1 MSTNF
6 VEGIHTRIRDELTRS
21 GLSMAEAARQMQE
34 ESSQGLRDVCA
45 GRKRASAELVG
56 KLAVIPG
63 IDVLYVLTGQRAPL
77 PGMSQSMTYGSAN
90 VVAMPTNEYRQA
102 TSMEILGMVLD
113 ALHKLGKTLPAN
125 AIFAVT
131 DSVMALQ
138 QAGAAVNKS
147 TIDTQLRLVK

>member
-1 MSTNF
+1 MWAKY
-6 VEGIHTRIRDELTRS
+6 EGGSEP
-21 GLSMAEAARQMQE
+21 GAEVLARAQ
-34 ESSQGLRDVCA
+34 VA
-45 GRKRASAELVG
+45 GV
-56 KLAVIPG
+56 
-63 IDVLYVLTGQRAPL
+63 DVLYVLTGQRTPQ
-77 PGMSQSMTYGSAN
+77 PGMTQSMTYGSPN
-90 VVAMPTNEYRQA
+90 VVAIPASESRKA

-147 TIDTQLRLVK
+147 TIETQLKLVK